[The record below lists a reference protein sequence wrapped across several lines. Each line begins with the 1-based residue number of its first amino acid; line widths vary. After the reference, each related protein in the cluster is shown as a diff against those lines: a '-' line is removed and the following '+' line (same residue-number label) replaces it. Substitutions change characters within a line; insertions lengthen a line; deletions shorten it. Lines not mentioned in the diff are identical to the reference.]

1 MATKMNKYDRT
12 HLSNLSKYQ
21 RQIDT
26 LYRRLIQEAAQ
37 LGAAVDG
44 LTGEE
49 LFAFDNFPTLKKRAE
64 RLLNEMHSGMSTVIV
79 NGVNAEWTL
88 ANNKNSELARTVF
101 GDNVGKLSQAQYRKY
116 FSTNDKAREAFLAR
130 KEAGLNLSDRVWRYT
145 NQFKGEIELGLDVGI
160 RNGMSAAE
168 MARELK
174 AWLREP
180 DKLFRRVRDE
190 HGDLQPSRAMA
201 AYHPGQGVYRS
212 SYKNARR
219 LAATETNI
227 AYRTADYERWQELPF
242 VVGIE
247 VVLSNNHPEH
257 DICDELKGR
266 YPKDFKFTGWHP
278 HCRCHAVSVL
288 KTEEEIEED
297 TRRILNGEDP
307 TTGSTQTVSAVPQG
321 FVDWVKDNSGR
332 IERAKSLPYFLSD
345 NRKFYQTQSITVR
358 KAETGGTGFVATVAD
373 CSNFLVKGATD
384 SEFFNSFS
392 SVYDDLVEP
401 TADNWV
407 NASQNVRRALI
418 NYTATSYHTYNSVA
432 RGVASDTVVQ
442 QYGQTVKEME
452 EFISKC
458 KTKRPMALKR
468 GTDAAEIDGIFGK
481 GTAEK
486 IFKGDKSVVG
496 ATGKQDSFISTAF
509 NAEGGFDDDFEIWYY
524 VPKNSEVAALF
535 PVSPMGWNQGVNWN
549 GKNPGYG
556 VNKIDENEMLI
567 NKGYRMKLIGFE
579 TVAGVPER
587 RRLFIQLL
595 DRE

>member
-26 LYRRLIQEAAQ
+26 LYRRLIQEASQ

-64 RLLNEMHSGMSTVIV
+64 RLLNEMHSGMSAVIV

-101 GDNVGKLSQAQYRKY
+101 GDNVGKLTQAQYRKY
-116 FSTNDKAREAFLAR
+116 FSANDKAREAFLAR

-168 MARELK
+168 MARGLK

-307 TTGSTQTVSAVPQG
+307 TTGSTQAVRKVPQA
-321 FVDWVKDNSGR
+321 FKDWLADND
-332 IERAKSLPYFLSD
+332 ERLQKATSLPYFITD
-345 NRKFYQTQSITVR
+345 NSKYTGVLPHYRAVGAVTGTKLGRAAARETFEAYENLPAPTFSEEVTQNTKEIAEAIGIKEPITPMTFME
-358 KAETGGTGFVATVAD
+358 A
-373 CSNFLVKGATD
+373 
-384 SEFFNSFS
+384 NS
-392 SVYDDLVEP
+392 
-401 TADNWV
+401 
-407 NASQNVRRALI
+407 
-418 NYTATSYHTYNSVA
+418 
-432 RGVASDTVVQ
+432 
-442 QYGQTVKEME
+442 
-452 EFISKC
+452 
-458 KTKRPMALKR
+458 
-468 GTDAAEIDGIFGK
+468 GK
-481 GTAEK
+481 GNLSFREGDEFTENCQMTAPIHEARLRGLNVTALGYDK
-486 IFKGDKSVVG
+486 SKDSVPYMLGEHWERIWINPKTGKTPELTNLKGD
-496 ATGKQDSFISTAF
+496 
-509 NAEGGFDDDFEIWYY
+509 NFD
-524 VPKNSEVAALF
+524 
-535 PVSPMGWNQGVNWN
+535 
-549 GKNPGYG
+549 
-556 VNKIDENEMLI
+556 
-567 NKGYRMKLIGFE
+567 KLIGKVNEATKSKGRYHIGINMPHNSGHIVTAERLDSGKLVFYDPQN
-579 TVAGVPER
+579 GVPFRLEEYAER
-587 RRLFIQLL
+587 SVESFEVLKVDKLLLRKDLFTKIARVL
-595 DRE
+595 

>member
-64 RLLNEMHSGMSTVIV
+64 RLLNEMHSGMSSVIV

-145 NQFKGEIELGLDVGI
+145 NQFKDEIELGLDVGI

-307 TTGSTQTVSAVPQG
+307 TTESTQTVKSVPDGFGKWLSANEARSKTSYSKPY
-321 FVDWVKDNSGR
+321 FVTDNSKYIPSALLAAYGS
-332 IERAKSLPYFLSD
+332 KVPYPTYAEYEQAMKY
-345 NRKFYQTQSITVR
+345 NRKYANFTPEQKKNIRELNEALPVIQGQIMPFGLADNAHPNPLYSSDKALEKGYYHNCQTC
-358 KAETGGTGFVATVAD
+358 TVAYELRRRGFNVEAKPNPLYKRSKTEREID
-373 CSNFLVKGATD
+373 RFFFDNKMSWRSRFLDKDGNPVSTSRSGAIADTNDAKRLFIEGHTAEKGRYEVYCQWKKGNAHVFIVERQKNGNLVWYDPQSSKIAKFKD
-384 SEFFNSFS
+384 SYLS
-392 SVYDDLVEP
+392 SMKPSAIEV
-401 TADNWV
+401 ARIDN
-407 NASQNVRRALI
+407 ALI
-418 NYTATSYHTYNSVA
+418 NPKFAK
-432 RGVASDTVVQ
+432 RLI
-442 QYGQTVKEME
+442 K
-452 EFISKC
+452 SK
-458 KTKRPMALKR
+458 
-468 GTDAAEIDGIFGK
+468 
-481 GTAEK
+481 
-486 IFKGDKSVVG
+486 
-496 ATGKQDSFISTAF
+496 
-509 NAEGGFDDDFEIWYY
+509 
-524 VPKNSEVAALF
+524 
-535 PVSPMGWNQGVNWN
+535 
-549 GKNPGYG
+549 
-556 VNKIDENEMLI
+556 
-567 NKGYRMKLIGFE
+567 
-579 TVAGVPER
+579 
-587 RRLFIQLL
+587 
-595 DRE
+595 